1 MPVDQFAERLAKVR
15 HRFTSTLASKIRDT
29 YVELPHLSAESPAVV
44 GVLGEI
50 YRRIHSIAGIGA
62 AVGFAATGRAARKVE
77 NVLVIAH
84 SIGKTVSEAEHMQL
98 AFLFRNSH
106 PLHFDEVY
114 CKTGASFAGTRVVYG
129 GLVFAWTASLAI
141 KLRVAS

>member
-29 YVELPHLSAESPAVV
+29 CVELPHLSAESPAVV

-62 AVGFAATGRAARKVE
+62 AVAFAATGRAARKVE

-84 SIGKTVSEAEHMQL
+84 SIGRGLKS
-98 AFLFRNSH
+98 
-106 PLHFDEVY
+106 DEMAAL
-114 CKTGASFAGTRVVYG
+114 KR
-129 GLVFAWTASLAI
+129 
-141 KLRVAS
+141 